1 MIDILKQTL
10 TRRNFFTSLI
20 VSLALLVAVPIL
32 MTSGT
37 SYAQPAKIKQSV
49 NCGGNKISLGDNCN
63 PADTKGSGPLETL
76 IKNIINVLSAIVGAI
91 CVVMIIIGGF
101 RYVTSGG
108 ESNAISG
115 AKNTIL
121 YAIVGLIIVAF
132 AQVIVQFVLQRTT
145 GPATAATTMLI
156 STSKKP
162 D

>member
-1 MIDILKQTL
+1 MIDTLKQTL
-10 TRRNFFTSLI
+10 TKRMLLI
-20 VSLALLVAVPIL
+20 GAAVTLLILLASPALITPNI
-32 MTSGT
+32 TH
-37 SYAQPAKIKQSV
+37 AQAIKKSV
-49 NCGGNKISLGDNCN
+49 NCGGNKISLGDDCN
-63 PADTKGSGPLETL
+63 PEDTKGSGPLETL

-108 ESNAISG
+108 DSNNVSG

-145 GPATAATTMLI
+145 G
-156 STSKKP
+156 TS
-162 D
+162 